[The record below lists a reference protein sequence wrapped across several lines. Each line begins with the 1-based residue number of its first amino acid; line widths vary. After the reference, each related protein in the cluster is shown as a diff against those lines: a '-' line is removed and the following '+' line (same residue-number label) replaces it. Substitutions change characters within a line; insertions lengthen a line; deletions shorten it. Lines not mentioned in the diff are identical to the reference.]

1 MTPNIFEEDE
11 KKVVEAYKKHGY
23 TITREQAEAIW
34 MEYSEVERSAG
45 WMSMGDNLDVIYDQT
60 LKYAQSLG
68 IVTEDDKH
76 DI

>member
-11 KKVVEAYKKHGY
+11 KKVIEAYKKYGH

-34 MEYSEVERSAG
+34 MEYSEVERSAV
-45 WMSMGDNLDVIYDQT
+45 WMSMGDNLDVIYDLT
-60 LKYAQSLG
+60 IKYAKELG

-76 DI
+76 GI